1 MPTPSTIHPTSLAEA
16 VVAGD
21 RAALARAITL
31 VESTRADHH
40 DAARAVLAEILPH
53 TGGAMRVGVTGVPGA
68 GKSTLLDALG
78 GRLIDAGHRV
88 AVLAVDPSSA
98 RSGGS
103 ILGDK
108 TRMERLAVDKN
119 AFVRPSPTT
128 GTLGGVARR
137 TREALLLC
145 EAAGYDVV
153 FVETVGVGQSETAV
167 AAMTDVF
174 LLLVLAQGGD
184 ELQGIKRGIM
194 ELADVVAVH
203 KSDLGE
209 AEAKEAVRR
218 YRAALHLF
226 PPPPSGWTPQV
237 RAASSRTGDGLDD
250 LWTAVTACF
259 DLQKSSGFLD
269 RNRAAQRAAHL
280 NETIR
285 AALVERFE
293 ADPAVQAARAE
304 VETDVRAG
312 RLTPEDGAAHLLAL
326 LAPP

>member
-1 MPTPSTIHPTSLAEA
+1 MPPALPNPSALTEA
-16 VVAGD
+16 VVSGD

-31 VESTRADHH
+31 AESTRADHQ
-40 DAARAVLAEILPH
+40 AIARDVLAEVLPR
-53 TGGAMRVGVTGVPGA
+53 TGGAIRVGVTGVPGA

-108 TRMERLAVDKN
+108 TRMERLAVDPS
-119 AFVRPSPTT
+119 AFVRPSPTA

-194 ELADVVAVH
+194 ELADVVTVH
-203 KSDLGE
+203 KSDLG
-209 AEAKEAVRR
+209 ADAAREAVRR
-218 YRAALHLF
+218 YRSALHLF
-226 PPPPSGWTPQV
+226 PPAPSGWTPQV
-237 RAASSRTGDGLDD
+237 LAASSRTGEGQDD
-250 LWTAVTACF
+250 LWALVRECF
-259 DLQKSSGFLD
+259 DHQKVSGYLE
-269 RNRAAQRAAHL
+269 RNRAAQREAHL
-280 NETIR
+280 DETIR
-285 AALVERFE
+285 AALVERF
-293 ADPAVQAARAE
+293 AASPAVQAARAD
-304 VETDVRAG
+304 VEADVRAG
-312 RLTPEDGAAHLLAL
+312 RVTPEDGAARLLAVF
-326 LAPP
+326 AQP

>member
-1 MPTPSTIHPTSLAEA
+1 MPPALPNPSALTEA
-16 VVAGD
+16 VVSGD

-31 VESTRADHH
+31 AESTRADHQ
-40 DAARAVLAEILPH
+40 AVAREVLAEVLPR
-53 TGGAMRVGVTGVPGA
+53 TGGAIRVGVTGVPGA

-108 TRMERLAVDKN
+108 TRMERLAVDPS
-119 AFVRPSPTT
+119 AFVRPSPTA

-194 ELADVVAVH
+194 ELADVVTVH
-203 KSDLGE
+203 KSDLG
-209 AEAKEAVRR
+209 ADAAREAVRR
-218 YRAALHLF
+218 YRSALHLF
-226 PPPPSGWTPQV
+226 PPAPSGWTPQV
-237 RAASSRTGDGLDD
+237 LAASSRTGEGQDD
-250 LWTAVTACF
+250 LWALVRECF
-259 DLQKSSGFLD
+259 DHQKVSGYLE
-269 RNRAAQRAAHL
+269 RNRAAQREAHL
-280 NETIR
+280 DETIR
-285 AALVERFE
+285 AALVERF
-293 ADPAVQAARAE
+293 AASPAVQAARAD
-304 VETDVRAG
+304 VEADVRAG
-312 RLTPEDGAAHLLAL
+312 RVTPEDGAARLLAVF
-326 LAPP
+326 AQP

>member
-1 MPTPSTIHPTSLAEA
+1 MPPALPTSSALAEA
-16 VVAGD
+16 VVSGD

-31 VESTRADHH
+31 AESTRADHQ
-40 DAARAVLAEILPH
+40 AVAREVLAEVLPR
-53 TGGAMRVGVTGVPGA
+53 TGGAIRVGVTGVPGA

-108 TRMERLAVDKN
+108 TRMERLAVDPG
-119 AFVRPSPTT
+119 AFVRPSPTA

-203 KSDLGE
+203 KSDLG
-209 AEAKEAVRR
+209 ADAAKEAVRR
-218 YRAALHLF
+218 YRSALHLF
-226 PPPPSGWTPQV
+226 PPAPSGWTPQV
-237 RAASSRTGDGLDD
+237 LAASSRTGEGQDD
-250 LWTAVTACF
+250 LWALVRECF
-259 DLQKSSGFLD
+259 DHQKVSGYLE
-269 RNRAAQRAAHL
+269 RNRAAQREAHL
-280 NETIR
+280 DETIR
-285 AALVERFE
+285 AALVERF
-293 ADPAVQAARAE
+293 AASPAVQAARTE
-304 VETDVRAG
+304 VEADVRAG
-312 RLTPEDGAAHLLAL
+312 RVTPEDGAARLLAVF
-326 LAPP
+326 AQP

>member
-1 MPTPSTIHPTSLAEA
+1 MPPALPNPSALTEA
-16 VVAGD
+16 VVSGD

-31 VESTRADHH
+31 AESTRADHQ
-40 DAARAVLAEILPH
+40 AVAREVLAEVLPR
-53 TGGAMRVGVTGVPGA
+53 TGGAIRVGVTGVPGA

-108 TRMERLAVDKN
+108 TRMERLAVDPR
-119 AFVRPSPTT
+119 AFVRPSPTA

-194 ELADVVAVH
+194 ELADVVAIH
-203 KSDLGE
+203 KSDLG
-209 AEAKEAVRR
+209 ADAAREAVRR
-218 YRAALHLF
+218 YRSALHLF

-237 RAASSRTGDGLDD
+237 LAASSRTGEGLDD
-250 LWTAVTACF
+250 VWQAVRECF
-259 DLQKSSGFLD
+259 DRQKASDYLK
-269 RNRAAQRAAHL
+269 RNRAAQRDAHL
-280 NETIR
+280 DETIR
-285 AALVERFE
+285 AALVERFD
-293 ADPAVQAARAE
+293 ASPAVQSARAD
-304 VETDVRAG
+304 VEADVRAG
-312 RLTPEDGAAHLLAL
+312 RVTPEDGAARLLAVF
-326 LAPP
+326 AQP